1 MILVSKNDVSRFS
14 KRTELLET
22 AHHQRSSRDFNRVCI
37 FCSAAGPAGV
47 VDKRTGLDRSKNFAK
62 AIAAKNPRHRRKA

>member
-14 KRTELLET
+14 KRTDLREA
-22 AHHQRSSRDFNRVCI
+22 AHHQRSCRNFNRVCVLS
-37 FCSAAGPAGV
+37 SAAGPASV

-62 AIAAKNPRHRRKA
+62 AIAAKNRRHGRKA

>member
-14 KRTELLET
+14 KRADLLET

-37 FCSAAGPAGV
+37 FSAAGPAGV

-62 AIAAKNPRHRRKA
+62 AVAAKNTRHRRKA